1 MKFLK
6 KPIKQ
11 NLLAVF
17 AASATIWCLAL
28 NGLAGAGSPPPP
40 VTLGPTGEFALLADD
55 GPLVVGNHTLL
66 TGAKGNLGA
75 SYSPIMIGG
84 NNTQI
89 IGDAIAAL
97 FGQVFAPP
105 VVANISLFNY
115 ANVVGT
121 CVTDNG
127 QVILGTNG
135 DGLANCSVDVIN
147 DAPDTNPDIVLLG
160 NALDQ
165 EEVFDQAVLCQKV
178 TQTVP
183 VILAASQK
191 STITT
196 TPGLG
201 LNVINSPGGINL
213 GSSSTLTLSGAPT
226 DSVILETTGSIF
238 VGYSAKIVLV
248 GLLPKNVWITSTTEF
263 VGFQPPAN
271 PATTT
276 IQNSS
281 TINGTIHG
289 GEGCLLGTGVAL
301 NGALICD
308 YGITAG
314 NNLTLNFL
322 PATGISLSAC
332 PI

>member
-1 MKFLK
+1 MKFSK
-6 KPIKQ
+6 KPKKVR
-11 NLLAVF
+11 LSAVL
-17 AASATIWCLAL
+17 AASATICCLAL
-28 NGLAGAGSPPPP
+28 IGFAGAAHAQ

-55 GPLVVGNHTLL
+55 GALTVGNHTLL

-75 SYSPIMIGG
+75 TYSPIMIGG

-121 CVTDNG
+121 CATDNG

-135 DGLANCSVDVIN
+135 DGLATCSDVIN

-160 NALDQ
+160 NAVDQ

-178 TQTVP
+178 TLTDSI
-183 VILAASQK
+183 ILADSQK
-191 STITT
+191 STIKTI
-196 TPGLG
+196 PGLG
-201 LNVINSPGGINL
+201 LNVINSPGGITL
-213 GSSSTLTLSGAPT
+213 GNSSTLTLSGAPT
-226 DSVILETTGSIF
+226 DTVILETTGTIT
-238 VGYSAKIVLV
+238 VGSSAKIVLV
-248 GLLPKNVWITSTTEF
+248 GLVPQNVWITSTTEF
-263 VGFQPPAN
+263 VGFHAPASPP
-271 PATTT
+271 TT
-276 IQNSS
+276 IIGNSS

-289 GEGCLLGTGVAL
+289 GETCSLGTGVAF

-322 PATGISLSAC
+322 PATGISLPAC